1 VDRYSFTV
9 TDFHHLPP
17 AGLPGAPQLDIV
29 CYSLCVAGVLG
40 LSMYNFAGWQFHANE
55 I

>member
-1 VDRYSFTV
+1 MDDAERFSIIG
-9 TDFHHLPP
+9 HI
-17 AGLPGAPQLDIV
+17 GQ
-29 CYSLCVAGVLG
+29 VAGVLG